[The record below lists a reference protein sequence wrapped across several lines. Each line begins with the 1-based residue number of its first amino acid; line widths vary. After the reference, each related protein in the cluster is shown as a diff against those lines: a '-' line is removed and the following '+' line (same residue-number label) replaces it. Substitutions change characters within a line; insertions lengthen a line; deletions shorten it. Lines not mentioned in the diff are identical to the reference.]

1 MKNKNRQSELKRVL
15 GSGFA
20 FSACIGGII
29 GLGILRTPGEITAV
43 FSDPLVYVG
52 LWVVGGL
59 FALMSIGVVAELIGI
74 TPRSGGTYVLV
85 KRAYGPYP
93 GFLIGWTDWMSFS
106 ATLALKVAVLV
117 EYITLLMPAITNWQT
132 SLAIV
137 IITLFATLQLF
148 SVRLGAGIQQVA
160 ALGMGVTVI
169 GFSIALVVGGP
180 VDVAVESVAQTSVGL
195 SDYGLVAA
203 AIIFTYDGW
212 IGASYFGSE
221 IKGGG
226 GVVARACVKSLA
238 IVLVLYVALNAA
250 LAYSVPLQ
258 SLAGHELALAG
269 ALELVFGHGAAT
281 VVIVVAILILLAHQ
295 NLNFLQAPRILHALS
310 SDGFG
315 TQRAS
320 KLGQG
325 GNPVFAVML
334 TWMLAVILLLSGGF
348 EFLLKLNVLFFIF
361 IYLALL
367 IGVIILRK
375 TEPEVKRPYMAWG
388 HPFTTIVGILGW
400 AVVSIFMTVSS
411 PDSALGAAF
420 MFLVSVPVYLALIKY
435 RGRGDEVS
443 SHPTDQV

>member
-1 MKNKNRQSELKRVL
+1 MSNNKNSQLKRVL

-20 FSACIGGII
+20 FSTCIGGII

-52 LWVVGGL
+52 LWLLGGL
-59 FALMSIGVVAELIGI
+59 FTLMSIAVVAELVGI

-93 GFLIGWTDWMSFS
+93 GFLIGWADWMSFG

-117 EYITLLMPAITNWQT
+117 EYLALLMPAITQWQT
-132 SLAIV
+132 SLAIA
-137 IITLFATLQLF
+137 ITTVFATLQLF

-160 ALGMGVTVI
+160 ALGMGITVI

-180 VDVAVESVAQTSVGL
+180 VDMAVESVAQTSVGL

-212 IGASYFGSE
+212 IAASYFGSE

-226 GVVARACVKSLA
+226 GVVARACVKSVA
-238 IVLVLYVALNAA
+238 IILVLYVTLNAA

-269 ALELVFGHGAAT
+269 ALELVYGQGAAT
-281 VVIVVAILILLAHQ
+281 VVIVIAILILLAHQ
-295 NLNFLQAPRILHALS
+295 NLNFLQGPRILHALS

-320 KLGQG
+320 GVGQG

-334 TWMLAVILLLSGGF
+334 TWMLAVILLMSGSF
-348 EFLLKLNVLFFIF
+348 EFLLNLNVLFFVF

-375 TEPEVKRPYMAWG
+375 TEPEVERPYKAWG
-388 HPFTTIVGILGW
+388 HPVTTIIAILGW
-400 AVVSIFMTVSS
+400 AVVSIFMTVSA
-411 PDSALGAAF
+411 PESALSAAF
-420 MFLVSVPVYLALIKY
+420 MFLVSIPVYLALVKY
-435 RGRGDEVS
+435 RGKGEVATS
-443 SHPTDQV
+443 NPGKQT